1 MKTLILGHSQVK
13 YFHEYVSSEDIKC
26 ISDSG
31 CLIVNLLYVPGASDE
46 IKSKQVS

>member
-1 MKTLILGHSQVK
+1 MKTLILRHSQVK
-13 YFHEYVSSEDIKC
+13 YFPEYVSSEDIKC

-31 CLIVNLLYVPGASDE
+31 CLIEKLLDIPGASDE